1 MRYSFAFTGLVTV
14 AFSSGA
20 LAQTTEPV
28 ETIDPVPT
36 SEPVVPPTSV
46 VPTSVVPTSSVA
58 PLPLPTDPCL
68 ADCNAKHD
76 ACNSA
81 PGANHAS
88 CASDYA
94 QCLGYNPYAGTGFV
108 EPTACSKS
116 MTTVPV
122 PQKTESP
129 EVCCVTCTT
138 TYKACCD
145 AAGDVIDHCKIEYTT
160 CLGYNPFDIIPW
172 VEPTVC
178 KHNEPKPPKP
188 TGNPEECCIQC
199 TTVYDSCCAA
209 DGAIIENCKA
219 EYTIC
224 LGYNPWDIVPW
235 EKPYVCKHGDGPY
248 PPPKK
253 GGDHKDGKI
262 IVGPPTKQPSGTPE
276 ECCVTCTTT
285 YKACCDAAGDVIDH
299 CKVEYT
305 TCLGYNPFDIIPW
318 IEPTVCKHDSYPP
331 KGQDGK
337 IIVGPPTKQ
346 PSGTPEECCIECT
359 TVYKQ
364 CCDEAGDVIDH
375 CKVAYTTCLGYNPFD
390 IIPWV
395 EPTVCKHGDSTGIKK
410 GGDSKDNGG
419 KIISGPPTSQ
429 TGTKPNTGKKGTPE
443 ECCIECTAIY
453 KKCCDEAG
461 DVIDHC
467 KVAYT
472 SCLGYSP
479 FEVVPWVE
487 PTVCKHPDDDI
498 VIVSGGENLRP
509 ALALLVLGAIALL
522 CKSIVLSQIDTA
534 ADHLSRNEPNWRPQ
548 QSQSSYLLLLLT
560 LLPLRL
566 FFVAPG

>member
-1 MRYSFAFTGLVTV
+1 MRYSLAFTGLVTI
-14 AFSSGA
+14 AFGSGA
-20 LAQTTEPV
+20 LAQTSEPV
-28 ETIDPVPT
+28 ETIIDPAPTEAPTEAPIPT
-36 SEPVVPPTSV
+36 SEPVV
-46 VPTSVVPTSSVA
+46 VPTTAPPKPVPTDNAGCQAVCNADYQECIAHGGLEECHTILHGCLERCPSVD
-58 PLPLPTDPCL
+58 PPTDPCL
-68 ADCNAKHD
+68 EDCNKKHD

-94 QCLGYNPYAGTGFV
+94 NCLGYNPYAGNGFV

-116 MTTVPV
+116 MTTVPG
-122 PQKTESP
+122 PKKTESP

-145 AAGDVIDHCKIEYTT
+145 AAGDVIDHCKVEYTT

-172 VEPTVC
+172 IEPTVC

-188 TGNPEECCIQC
+188 TVHPEQCCIQC
-199 TTVYDSCCAA
+199 TTVYDDCCAA
-209 DGAIIENCKA
+209 PGAIIETCKS

-235 EKPYVCKHGDGPY
+235 VKPTVCKHGDKPY
-248 PPPKK
+248 PPPVK
-253 GGDHKDGKI
+253 GGDHKGKDGKI

-318 IEPTVCKHDSYPP
+318 
-331 KGQDGK
+331 
-337 IIVGPPTKQ
+337 
-346 PSGTPEECCIECT
+346 
-359 TVYKQ
+359 
-364 CCDEAGDVIDH
+364 
-375 CKVAYTTCLGYNPFD
+375 
-390 IIPWV
+390 V
-395 EPTVCKHGDSTGIKK
+395 EPTVCKHGSSTGTK
-410 GGDSKDNGG
+410 GGDNKDKDG
-419 KIISGPPTSQ
+419 KIIVGPPTSQ
-429 TGTKPNTGKKGTPE
+429 TGTKPNTGKKGSPE
-443 ECCIECTAIY
+443 DCCIECTTIY

-472 SCLGYSP
+472 SCLGYNP
-479 FEVVPWVE
+479 FDIIPWVE
-487 PTVCKHPDDDI
+487 PTVCKHPGDDV
-498 VIVSGGENLRP
+498 VIVNGGENLRP
-509 ALALLVLGAIALL
+509 ALALLALGAIALL
-522 CKSIVLSQIDTA
+522 YFQK
-534 ADHLSRNEPNWRPQ
+534 
-548 QSQSSYLLLLLT
+548 
-560 LLPLRL
+560 
-566 FFVAPG
+566 

>member
-20 LAQTTEPV
+20 FAQTTEPV
-28 ETIDPVPT
+28 ETIIDPVPT
-36 SEPVVPPTSV
+36 SEPAVVPPTTTV
-46 VPTSVVPTSSVA
+46 IPTDTVAPKPVPTDNAGCQAVCNADYEQCIAHGGTEECHTILHGCLERCPVDP
-58 PLPLPTDPCL
+58 PLDPCL

-94 QCLGYNPYAGTGFV
+94 NCLGYNPYAGTGFV

-116 MTTVPV
+116 MTTVPG
-122 PQKTESP
+122 PKKTESP

-188 TGNPEECCIQC
+188 TGTPEECCLQC

-209 DGAIIENCKA
+209 NGAIIENCKA

-235 EKPYVCKHGDGPY
+235 VKPSVCKHGDKPY
-248 PPPKK
+248 PPK
-253 GGDHKDGKI
+253 GGDHKGKDGKI

-299 CKVEYT
+299 CKIEYT
-305 TCLGYNPFDIIPW
+305 TCLGYNPWDI
-318 IEPTVCKHDSYPP
+318 V
-331 KGQDGK
+331 
-337 IIVGPPTKQ
+337 
-346 PSGTPEECCIECT
+346 
-359 TVYKQ
+359 
-364 CCDEAGDVIDH
+364 
-375 CKVAYTTCLGYNPFD
+375 
-390 IIPWV
+390 PWV
-395 EPTVCKHGDSTGIKK
+395 EPTVCKHGDTTGTKK
-410 GGDSKDNGG
+410 GGDHKDKDGKDKDG
-419 KIISGPPTSQ
+419 KIIVGPPTSQ
-429 TGTKPNTGKKGTPE
+429 TGTKTNTNTGKKGTPE
-443 ECCIECTAIY
+443 DCCIECTTIY

-467 KVAYT
+467 KIAYT
-472 SCLGYSP
+472 TCLGYNP
-479 FEVVPWVE
+479 FDITPWVE
-487 PTVCKHPDDDI
+487 PTVCKHPDDDV
-498 VIVSGGENLRP
+498 VIVNGGESLRP
-509 ALALLVLGAIALL
+509 ALALLALGAIALL
-522 CKSIVLSQIDTA
+522 SVAVFFSSTS
-534 ADHLSRNEPNWRPQ
+534 ADP
-548 QSQSSYLLLLLT
+548 SYHFDSLL
-560 LLPLRL
+560 
-566 FFVAPG
+566 FVAPG

>member
-20 LAQTTEPV
+20 FAQTTEPV
-28 ETIDPVPT
+28 ETIIDPVPT
-36 SEPVVPPTSV
+36 SEPVVVPPT
-46 VPTSVVPTSSVA
+46 TVVPTSSVA
-58 PLPLPTDPCL
+58 PKPVPTDNAGCQAVCNADYEQCIAHGGTEECHTILHGCLERCPTMDPPTDPCL

-76 ACNSA
+76 ACNTA
-81 PGANHAS
+81 PGANHAA

-94 QCLGYNPYAGTGFV
+94 NCLGYNPYAGTGFV

-116 MTTVPV
+116 MTTVPG
-122 PQKTESP
+122 PKKTESP

-188 TGNPEECCIQC
+188 TGTPEECCIQC

-235 EKPYVCKHGDGPY
+235 VKPSVCKHGDKPY
-248 PPPKK
+248 PPK
-253 GGDHKDGKI
+253 GGDHKGKDGKI
-262 IVGPPTKQPSGTPE
+262 IVGPPT
-276 ECCVTCTTT
+276 
-285 YKACCDAAGDVIDH
+285 
-299 CKVEYT
+299 
-305 TCLGYNPFDIIPW
+305 
-318 IEPTVCKHDSYPP
+318 
-331 KGQDGK
+331 
-337 IIVGPPTKQ
+337 
-346 PSGTPEECCIECT
+346 
-359 TVYKQ
+359 
-364 CCDEAGDVIDH
+364 
-375 CKVAYTTCLGYNPFD
+375 
-390 IIPWV
+390 
-395 EPTVCKHGDSTGIKK
+395 
-410 GGDSKDNGG
+410 
-419 KIISGPPTSQ
+419 SQ
-429 TGTKPNTGKKGTPE
+429 TGTKTNTNTGKKGTPE
-443 ECCIECTAIY
+443 DCCIECTTIY

-467 KVAYT
+467 KIAYT
-472 SCLGYSP
+472 TCLGYNP

-487 PTVCKHPDDDI
+487 PTVCKHSDDDV
-498 VIVSGGENLRP
+498 VIVNGGENLRP
-509 ALALLVLGAIALL
+509 ALALLALGAIALL
-522 CKSIVLSQIDTA
+522 FAVLFSSSSADPLTA
-534 ADHLSRNEPNWRPQ
+534 S
-548 QSQSSYLLLLLT
+548 T
-560 LLPLRL
+560 L